1 MFKRTEEQEWTR
13 FSKALS
19 GRETEEGG
27 QSEPTDPAA
36 PAVAE
41 GADQPA
47 SPAVPTAPVQTPP
60 QAPAIG
66 RPATNDVNVSV
77 SRVAQPTPRGS
88 YAPSDVQSVI
98 GPQTSFSG
106 TLNSETSVR
115 ILGSVDGEI
124 NSSQAVMIEEQARVK
139 AKVSAEAI
147 TVAGEV
153 TGELHCAGRVE
164 ILPSGRVHGEI
175 KAGTL
180 VMQEGAFFEGNLKM
194 GASIETPTAPT
205 SDVAAEATAGGRGRR

>member
-19 GRETEEGG
+19 NRESEETTE
-27 QSEPTDPAA
+27 SEASEMTDEAKEAEPVAAGAAA
-36 PAVAE
+36 PAT
-41 GADQPA
+41 PA
-47 SPAVPTAPVQTPP
+47 TPTAP
-60 QAPAIG
+60 PAIP

-77 SRVAQPTPRGS
+77 SRVAQPGGRAFS
-88 YAPSDVQSVI
+88 NSDVQSVI

-106 TLNSETSVR
+106 TLRSETAIR
-115 ILGSVDGEI
+115 ILGAVDGEI
-124 NSSQAVMIEEQARVK
+124 ISSQSIAIEESAQVK
-139 AKVSAEAI
+139 AKITAETI

-153 TGELHCAGRVE
+153 TGEIQCVGRVE

-175 KAGTL
+175 QAGTL

-194 GASIETPTAPT
+194 GAGSVTAETATDGESAAPG
-205 SDVAAEATAGGRGRR
+205 AARNRR

>member
-19 GRETEEGG
+19 SRETEEGA
-27 QSEPTDPAA
+27 QAEATEPAA

-41 GADQPA
+41 NTESA
-47 SPAVPTAPVQTPP
+47 APVPLPPVQSPP
-60 QAPAIG
+60 QQPVMS
-66 RPATNDVNVSV
+66 RPPVSDVNVSV
-77 SRVAQPTPRGS
+77 SRIAQPTPRGS
-88 YAPSDVQSVI
+88 YASGDVQSVI

-124 NSSQAVMIEEQARVK
+124 ISSQAVMIEEQARVK

-164 ILPSGRVHGEI
+164 ILPTGRVHGEI
-175 KAGTL
+175 QAGTL

-194 GASIETPTAPT
+194 GAAIDTPSSPASETVSESAG
-205 SDVAAEATAGGRGRR
+205 AARGRR

>member
-19 GRETEEGG
+19 NRESEET
-27 QSEPTDPAA
+27 SEAESAETTDDVEVRAA
-36 PAVAE
+36 EPVA
-41 GADQPA
+41 A
-47 SPAVPTAPVQTPP
+47 SVATPP
-60 QAPAIG
+60 APTTPAPPSIS

-77 SRVAQPTPRGS
+77 SRVPQSSGRASFGN
-88 YAPSDVQSVI
+88 SDVQSVI

-106 TLNSETSVR
+106 TLRSETAIR
-115 ILGSVDGEI
+115 ILGAVDGEI
-124 NSSQAVMIEEQARVK
+124 ISSQSVAIEESAQVK
-139 AKVSAEAI
+139 AKVTGETV

-153 TGELHCAGRVE
+153 TGEIRCVGRVE

-175 KAGTL
+175 QAGTL

-194 GASIETPTAPT
+194 GTGG
-205 SDVAAEATAGGRGRR
+205 EATVSSESEASAPGAARGRR